1 MEIEISDD
9 DVQAFGGDR
18 DKLASWIEG
27 LPLETERLK
36 ARQTVIDKAQGDL
49 RAFTDLGLTP
59 AEIKALKDAPGA
71 PDAKDVEKR
80 IQKAIDEANAAT
92 NAANKERSDARAR
105 SGEVRAQAAELGF
118 IKPAQALALVDA
130 KELAK
135 VTVSDDGDADQAAVK
150 KLLDDLV
157 KENPHLLK
165 PTDTTADH
173 RVAGIGGTGSAAKA
187 EVGAGTDR
195 MRSAYAATNTK

>member
-1 MEIEISDD
+1 MEIDISDD

-18 DKLASWIEG
+18 DKLAAWVEK

-36 ARQTVIDKAQGDL
+36 ARQNVIDKTQGDL

-59 AEIKALKDAPGA
+59 AEIKALKDAPGS

-80 IQKAIDEANAAT
+80 IKDALDAANAEST
-92 NAANKERSDARAR
+92 EKSNARAR
-105 SGEVRAQAAELGF
+105 SAEVRAQAAELGF

-150 KLLDDLV
+150 KLLDDLA

-173 RVAGIGGTGSAAKA
+173 RAAGIGGAGSAAKA

>member
-18 DKLASWIEG
+18 DKLASWLDG

-59 AEIKALKDAPGA
+59 AEIKALKDAPGS

-80 IQKAIDEANAAT
+80 IKDAIDAANAEST
-92 NAANKERSDARAR
+92 EKSNARAR
-105 SGEVRAQAAELGF
+105 SAEVRAQAAELGF

-150 KLLDDLV
+150 KLLDALAT
-157 KENPHLLK
+157 ENPHLLK
-165 PTDTTADH
+165 PKDTTADH
-173 RVAGIGGTGSAAKA
+173 RDAGIGGSGSAAKA
-187 EVGAGTDR
+187 DIGAGTAR
-195 MRSAYAATNTK
+195 MRSAYASTSTK

>member
-59 AEIKALKDAPGA
+59 AEIKALKDAPGS

-80 IQKAIDEANAAT
+80 IKDALDAANAENT
-92 NAANKERSDARAR
+92 EKSNARAR
-105 SGEVRAQAAELGF
+105 SAEVRAQAAELGF

-135 VTVSDDGDADQAAVK
+135 VTVSDDGDADQGAVK
-150 KLLDDLV
+150 KLLDDLAR
-157 KENPHLLK
+157 ENPHLLK

-173 RVAGIGGTGSAAKA
+173 RAAGIGGTGSAAKA

-195 MRSAYAATNTK
+195 MRAAYASTTSK

>member
-36 ARQTVIDKAQGDL
+36 ARQTVIDKTQGDL

-59 AEIKALKDAPGA
+59 AEIKALKDAPGS

-80 IQKAIDEANAAT
+80 IKDAIDAANAEST
-92 NAANKERSDARAR
+92 DKSNARAR
-105 SGEVRAQAAELGF
+105 SAEVRAQAAELGPWN
-118 IKPAQALALVDA
+118 ITVNAISPSMLVSDYASEQGLAAREIVARRTPLRRLGEPGEVA
-130 KELAK
+130 RVVAFL
-135 VTVSDDGDADQAAVK
+135 VSDDARFISGANLPV
-150 KLLDDLV
+150 
-157 KENPHLLK
+157 
-165 PTDTTADH
+165 TG
-173 RVAGIGGTGSAAKA
+173 GIP
-187 EVGAGTDR
+187 V
-195 MRSAYAATNTK
+195 